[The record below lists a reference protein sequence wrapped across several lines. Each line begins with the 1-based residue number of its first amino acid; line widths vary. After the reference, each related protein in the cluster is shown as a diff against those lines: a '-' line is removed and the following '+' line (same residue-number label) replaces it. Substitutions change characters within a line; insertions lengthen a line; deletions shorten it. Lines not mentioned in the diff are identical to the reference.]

1 MKTSTKLSYLGLI
14 VAAIMFF
21 YGILGIISGLA
32 PLIIVGIP
40 YGLDDMQFA
49 GIAIQNLLSGII
61 LVIPGIVL
69 YWKSKL
75 IRKLIRELIRK

>member
-14 VAAIMFF
+14 VATIMFF

-40 YGLDDMQFA
+40 YGLDDIQFI
-49 GIAIQNLLSGII
+49 GIAIQNLLSGIV

-75 IRKLIRELIRK
+75 IKEFLRK